1 MKKLKISQEKFNG
14 PNSQN
19 KQAFLA
25 KAGPE
30 WKTPVTGQALELT
43 LKGEMS
49 AQLGEAASLAKFP
62 KQTSL
67 TLKENLLASP
77 G

>member
-14 PNSQN
+14 QNSQN

-30 WKTPVTGQALELT
+30 WKMPVTGKALELT

-49 AQLGEAASLAKFP
+49 AHHGNATSSAKFP

-67 TLKENLLASP
+67 TLKENLLAFP